1 MTATSGHQDR
11 SEARVEPQR
20 DQRVARRARRQAGVN
35 SRVAQREERW
45 NNFRYAVP
53 YRTEGP
59 KLTLGVLWFVSV
71 VGAWWFAGLLTIVP
85 ISVAVTIGGF
95 QVGHSW
101 LTDPAAGPM
110 AASVRRT
117 ITVESFRF
125 VAAVLAL
132 VTAIGG
138 WGGAFGLG
146 LSTIVATLL
155 ALLAG
160 AWFASGVGV
169 ARALEVGS
177 LLVRSAVPVGV
188 AGGAL
193 VAVAVSEPQAFIVLF
208 ILISAYE
215 GADFLVGTGSSNA
228 IEGPVAGI
236 VSVGVAAFALRLV
249 PPEPLT
255 QASLTAFAVLTAL
268 CCVVGQLLAAAV
280 LPRGGAFAP
289 GLRRLDSALVTA
301 PLWLV
306 LLPVLAGS

>member
-1 MTATSGHQDR
+1 MTAAGGHSDR
-11 SEARVEPQR
+11 AEPQR

-45 NNFRYAVP
+45 NNFRYSVP

-59 KLTLGVLWFVSV
+59 KLTLGVLWFASV
-71 VGAWWFAGLLTIVP
+71 LGSWWFAGLLTIVP
-85 ISVAVTIGGF
+85 ISVAVTVGGF

-101 LTDPAAGPM
+101 LTDPAAGPW
-110 AASVRRT
+110 ATSVRQS
-117 ITVESFRF
+117 ITVPTFRF

-132 VTAIGG
+132 LTALGG

-146 LSTIVATLL
+146 LSTVVTTLL

-160 AWFASGVGV
+160 AWFGGGIGIE
-169 ARALEVGS
+169 RAFEVGA

-193 VAVAVSEPQAFIVLF
+193 VAVAVSEPQAFVVLF
-208 ILISAYE
+208 ILLSAYE

-228 IEGPVAGI
+228 IEGPVAGV
-236 VSVGVAAFALRLV
+236 VSVGVAAFALRLI

-268 CCVVGQLLAAAV
+268 CCVVGQLLAAAI
-280 LPRGGAFAP
+280 LPRGGAYAP
-289 GLRRLDSALVTA
+289 GLRRLDSALVAA

-306 LLPVLAGS
+306 LLPLLAAS